1 MTAVTPTNVL
11 IVEDDPKVAASL
23 AQGLTEAGYHVATA
37 GDGEEGFFRFAR
49 DKPELVV
56 LDLNLPRRDGFEIL
70 QSMRATH
77 PETRILIV
85 SARDAVED
93 RVRGLDLGADD
104 YLVKP
109 FAFSELLARLRVLQR
124 RGVTEPTLELRVAD
138 LEVDVLD
145 RRVTRGGRRVD
156 LTPREFQILEIL
168 LRNHGTVVARHTIAR
183 DVWKVQRATP
193 LDNVIDVHLMRLR
206 RKVDGAGQTPLIHT
220 VRGLGVMLNE
230 TPPAE

>member
-1 MTAVTPTNVL
+1 MTPTNVL

-23 AQGLTEAGYHVATA
+23 AQGLTEAGYRVATA